1 MTVPSAPRTRPAGAF
16 RLAGAALL
24 TAAVL
29 TACTDPSPEPEE
41 PLGGEPTG
49 EAEVEEEPTEEPE
62 PEFNDVDVDFAATT
76 LVYHRES
83 LELHQIIQSKAEVP
97 DEVLTLAGN
106 LYNGQTSEVSALESM
121 LESWDATDSP
131 ADADPVSEDEVR
143 ELGRAAGDEAST
155 LYLESMISHHES
167 TSSLAEDALAEGENP
182 EAQEVARDILTA
194 QQHELTEMRSLLS
207 DLEPASEDEGE

>member
-1 MTVPSAPRTRPAGAF
+1 MRAF

-24 TAAVL
+24 AAAML

-41 PLGGEPTG
+41 PQGGEPTG
-49 EAEVEEEPTEEPE
+49 EAEVEAEPTEEPE
-62 PEFNDVDVDFAATT
+62 PEFNDVDVDFAAAT

-83 LELHQIIQSKAEVP
+83 LELHEIIQSKAEVS

-121 LESWDATDSP
+121 LESWEATD
-131 ADADPVSEDEVR
+131 AETDAEPVAEDEVR
-143 ELGRAAGDEAST
+143 ELGRAAGDEASA
-155 LYLESMISHHES
+155 LYLEAMISHHES
-167 TSSLAEDALAEGENP
+167 TSSLAEDELSEGENP
-182 EAQEVARDILTA
+182 EAQEVAQDILTA

-207 DLEPASEDEGE
+207 DLEPAGENGDVEE